1 MYPLLVF
8 YSLHVQFSFYIAVDK
23 FQLIV
28 WLLICY
34 ISNLDESK
42 IKPMHRHMIY
52 FLNVLVYLLIL
63 VPHKSLSKQL
73 ADLQM
78 YYLSRALY
86 KILRYYSELT
96 FAALVI
102 ITFTTLISAPTYV
115 GRHLNIRIQTGAII
129 LDILEIHLSPAF
141 IVKGCYPFKLCFL
154 LLSLMRVLL
163 LHDCLS
169 WIFAI

>member
-1 MYPLLVF
+1 M
-8 YSLHVQFSFYIAVDK
+8 FSFHFIL
-23 FQLIV
+23 QLKKPI
-28 WLLICY
+28 WSWIICY
-34 ISNLDESK
+34 ISNLGEPK
-42 IKPMHRHMIY
+42 INPMHRHMIY

-129 LDILEIHLSPAF
+129 LDILEIHWSPAV
-141 IVKGCYPFKLCFL
+141 ILKGCCYPFKLCFL
-154 LLSLMRVLL
+154 LLPWWFSGCVVARLVWVGSLLFSSMY
-163 LHDCLS
+163 
-169 WIFAI
+169 